1 MAYPQDRWSTGEL
14 ITAEKM
20 NFLNQ
25 AISAGTVIQLE
36 PGWLWPSSYDPAIL
50 VGQST
55 IQSLEAGQI
64 IHCILP
70 WSHDNTMYK
79 SNILLRLTLSN
90 GVVTDDIPMYLNI
103 INDGTH
109 ATLDDL
115 AMGGFIS
122 LIYRENVTTVSD
134 STIEKGWFLLDST
147 QINNINKE
155 LTVHLPI
162 AANAINENI
171 LSGFFGFENISSI
184 TPLELK
190 RGVSFDI
197 KRPII
202 YIEKQY
208 INDNDKRWISKC
220 IYNPI
225 FYKDVDRTI
234 TYNFYGFQNLYIKGT
249 YSVFDQN
256 FIIEDSDDW
265 LTTQPSFGDFYYLK
279 LGYGLFGTLGSF
291 FQFIPTH
298 ELYYGP
304 ELIEYIAVDAKNIAN
319 AADSRSTTNALN
331 ISTLN
336 DSVDA
341 LNAKDTNFEGRIST
355 LESAAFG
362 STLEIGGRNLLRHT
376 KDLNYG
382 LPFIGGNNAVTF
394 ETDDEQYVSAIIPA
408 KSDWI
413 AFNIHMPYVNISRM
427 NGQQMTLSAWV
438 KASELATNPN
448 KFTMGMGSFNAGNTR
463 RTYKSVNLANT
474 SVHGTKV
481 DNEWCRLSLTINV
494 PDDFT
499 SGSGED
505 IDHYGV
511 FFYTSNTNS
520 TSPLYVRQPQ
530 LEFGNVVT
538 DWKPA
543 PEDYYDQALQLTNAK
558 NLIINTSL
566 ALDATDKSTWPRLI
580 DQVSDSYIASSN
592 TIASASHGFI
602 LTQSDPATN
611 NLVYRMG
618 KDSDASLCG
627 LELNK
632 TYTIMFDYECKLYTG
647 MTSGRNLAVY
657 TYSNKTGTDIWD
669 ADSIKIIEDYSE
681 NTGELRSGHI
691 THTFKLDPNITKFAM
706 YISTRGTNTYPAP
719 GDYFKIENLMLVE
732 GAIEVDYKP
741 SVSDASLLINR
752 TNGSIQTLA
761 SAITANE
768 ISITELQSQVK
779 QLPGEITTQVSSV
792 KDDLNKSITTLTTTA
807 NALTTEI
814 TSIKNN
820 TSTSAWAKYE
830 LEDNAGK
837 PVGTL
842 TLGQED
848 SEYKAQVTNTGFRV
862 VQQGTTIASMTQGK
876 VRAANFAVENQLE
889 IGNYRFKEDGSGG
902 FYIL

>member
-25 AISAGTVIQLE
+25 AISAGTVIELR
-36 PGWLWPSSYDPAIL
+36 PGWEYASSYDPAIL

-70 WSHDNTMYK
+70 WSNDNTMYK

-103 INDGTH
+103 ANDGTH

-115 AMGGFIS
+115 AIGGFIS
-122 LIYRENVTTVSD
+122 LIYRENVVTVSD

-162 AANAINENI
+162 AVNAINEDVLPN
-171 LSGFFGFENISSI
+171 FFGFENNPTI
-184 TPLELK
+184 TPIELK
-190 RGVSFDI
+190 RGVTIDI
-197 KRPII
+197 ERPIV

-208 INDNDKRWISKC
+208 TNDNDKRWISKC

-225 FYKDVDRTI
+225 FYKDVNHTI
-234 TYNFYGFQNLYIKGT
+234 TYSFNGFKNLYIKLER
-249 YSVFDQN
+249 VFGMLCIVN
-256 FIIEDSDDW
+256 TDDW
-265 LTTQPSFGDFYYLK
+265 LTDALQYDNYYYLK
-279 LGYGLFGTLGSF
+279 LGYGLFGTFGEF
-291 FQFIPTH
+291 FQLLPTH
-298 ELYYGP
+298 ELYYNGQSVM
-304 ELIEYIAVDAKNIAN
+304 EIATYAQSTAI

-336 DSVDA
+336 DTVDT
-341 LNAKDTNFEGRIST
+341 LNSQGTNFEGRIST

-382 LPFIGGNNAVTF
+382 APFIGGHSSITF

-408 KSDWI
+408 RSDWI

-481 DNEWCRLSLTINV
+481 DNEWCRLSITINV

-499 SGSGED
+499 SGGDDED
-505 IDHYGV
+505 ANHYGV
-511 FFYTSNTNS
+511 FFYTSSTNS

-543 PEDYYDQALQLTNAK
+543 PEDYHDQALQLTNAK

-592 TIASASHGFI
+592 TIASASHGFV

-657 TYSNKTGTDIWD
+657 TYSNKTGTWD
-669 ADSIKIIEDYSE
+669 VDSIKIIEDYSE
-681 NTGELRSGHI
+681 NTGELRSGHV
-691 THTFKLDPNITKFAM
+691 THTFKLDPNITKFSI
-706 YISTRGTNTYPAP
+706 YISTRGTNVYPAT

-768 ISITELQSQVK
+768 DSITELQSQVK
-779 QLPGEITTQVSSV
+779 QLPNEITTQVSSV
-792 KDDLNKSITTLTTTA
+792 RNDLSKSITTLTTTA
-807 NALTTEI
+807 DALTTEI

-820 TSTSAWAKYE
+820 TNTSAWAKYE
-830 LEDNAGK
+830 LEDNAGEL
-837 PVGTL
+837 VGTL
-842 TLGQED
+842 TLGQEG

>member
-25 AISAGTVIQLE
+25 AISAGTVIELR
-36 PGWLWPSSYDPAIL
+36 PGWEYASSYDPAIL

-70 WSHDNTMYK
+70 WSHENTMYK

-103 INDGTH
+103 VNDGTH

-162 AANAINENI
+162 AANVINEDVLPN
-171 LSGFFGFENISSI
+171 FFGFEDNTTI
-184 TPLELK
+184 TPIELK
-190 RGVSFDI
+190 RGVTIDI
-197 KRPII
+197 KRPIV

-208 INDNDKRWISKC
+208 TNDNDKRWISKC

-225 FYKDVDRTI
+225 FYKDANHTV
-234 TYNFYGFQNLYIKGT
+234 TYSFNGFKNLYIKLE
-249 YSVFDQN
+249 
-256 FIIEDSDDW
+256 IIFGMLCIVNTDDW
-265 LTTQPSFGDFYYLK
+265 LTDALQYDNYYYLK
-279 LGYGLFGTLGSF
+279 LGYGLFGTFGDF
-291 FQFIPTH
+291 FQLLPTH
-298 ELYYGP
+298 ELYYNGQSVMD
-304 ELIEYIAVDAKNIAN
+304 IATYAQNTALV
-319 AADSRSTTNALN
+319 ADSRSTTNALN

-336 DSVDA
+336 DTVDTLSA
-341 LNAKDTNFEGRIST
+341 QGTNFEGRIST

-592 TIASASHGFI
+592 TIASASHGFV

-618 KDSDASLCG
+618 KDSDVSLCG

-647 MTSGRNLAVY
+647 ITSGRNLAVY
-657 TYSNKTGTDIWD
+657 TYSNKTGTWD
-669 ADSIKIIEDYSE
+669 VDSIKIIEDYTE

-691 THTFKLDPNITKFAM
+691 THTFKLDPNITKFAI
-706 YISTRGTNTYPAP
+706 YISTRGTNVYPAS

-741 SVSDASLLINR
+741 SVSDASLLINKV
-752 TNGSIQTLA
+752 NGQ
-761 SAITANE
+761 
-768 ISITELQSQVK
+768 
-779 QLPGEITTQVSSV
+779 
-792 KDDLNKSITTLTTTA
+792 ITTLAEATTVNAQNITTMQSNITQLADSISTTVAEEVTTA
-807 NALTTEI
+807 TGGMQSSISELKQTADNLSLSLTQIQNQE
-814 TSIKNN
+814 
-820 TSTSAWAKYE
+820 STSAWANYQ
-830 LEDNAGK
+830 LEDN
-837 PVGTL
+837 VGTL
-842 TLGQED
+842 TLGQSD
-848 SEYKAQVTNTGFRV
+848 SEYKAQVTNTGFKV

-889 IGNYRFKEDGSGG
+889 IGNYMFREDDNGG

>member
-36 PGWLWPSSYDPAIL
+36 PGWLWNSPSDPAIL

-103 INDGTH
+103 TNDGTH

-115 AMGGFIS
+115 ALGGFIS

-155 LTVHLPI
+155 LTVRLPI
-162 AANAINENI
+162 AVNAINEDI
-171 LSGFFGFENISSI
+171 LPNFFGFQNSNSVVPI
-184 TPLELK
+184 ELK
-190 RGVSFDI
+190 RGAIVDI

-208 INDNDKRWISKC
+208 TNDNDKRWISKC
-220 IYNPI
+220 IYSHI
-225 FYKDVDRTI
+225 FYKDINHTI
-234 TYNFYGFQNLYIKGT
+234 AYNFNGFQNLYIKGQLGFGMFMIT
-249 YSVFDQN
+249 DT
-256 FIIEDSDDW
+256 DDW
-265 LTTQPSFGDFYYLK
+265 LTDTLKDDNYYYLK
-279 LGYGLFGTLGSF
+279 LGYGLFGTFGDF
-291 FQFIPTH
+291 FQLLPTH
-298 ELYYGP
+298 ELYYGSQFFQDISIQA
-304 ELIEYIAVDAKNIAN
+304 LS
-319 AADSRSTTNALN
+319 AAQQADTRSTTNQTN
-331 ISTLN
+331 ISTIN
-336 DSVDA
+336 DEIDA
-341 LNAKDTNFEGRIST
+341 LQATDTNFESRIST

-382 LPFIGGNNAVTF
+382 LPFIGGHSSITF
-394 ETDDEQYVSAIIPA
+394 ETDDEQYVSAIVPA
-408 KSDWI
+408 RNDWT
-413 AFNIHMPYVNISRM
+413 AFNIHIPDVDISRM
-427 NGQQMTLSAWV
+427 NGRQMTLSAWL

-448 KFTMGMGSFNAGNTR
+448 KFTMGIGSFNANNTR
-463 RTYKSVNLANT
+463 RKYKSVNLANT
-474 SVHGTKV
+474 SVHGTKI

-505 IDHYGV
+505 TDHYGV

-566 ALDATDKSTWPRLI
+566 ALDATDKTTWPRLI
-580 DQVSDSYIASSN
+580 EQVSDSYIANSN
-592 TIASASHGFI
+592 TIASASHGFL
-602 LTQSDPATN
+602 LTQSASAAN

-618 KDSDASLCG
+618 KDGDASLCG

-647 MTSGRNLAVY
+647 ITSGRHLEFY
-657 TYSNKTGTDIWD
+657 TYSNKTGTWAI
-669 ADSIKIIEDYSE
+669 DSVKIIEDYSE

-691 THTFKLDPNITKFAM
+691 THTFKLDSNITEFAI
-706 YISTRGTNTYPAP
+706 YISTRGTNVYPAS

-741 SVSDASLLINR
+741 SVSDASLLINKV
-752 TNGSIQTLA
+752 NGQ
-761 SAITANE
+761 
-768 ISITELQSQVK
+768 
-779 QLPGEITTQVSSV
+779 
-792 KDDLNKSITTLTTTA
+792 ITTLATATEINTQNITEMNSNITQLADSISTTVAKEVTTTTGGMQSSISELKQTA
-807 NALTTEI
+807 DNLSLSLTQIQNQE
-814 TSIKNN
+814 
-820 TSTSAWAKYE
+820 STSAWANYQ
-830 LEDNAGK
+830 LEGN
-837 PVGTL
+837 VGTL
-842 TLGQED
+842 TLGQTD

-876 VRAANFAVENQLE
+876 VRATNFAVENQLE
-889 IGNYRFKEDGSGG
+889 IGNYMFREDDNGG